1 VTRTKALVLGVVGT
15 GAIVFFFLRPEPAE
29 KPRRAE
35 PLVEATRDERQDGS
49 ATPLSTTEQN
59 RKAQQRLE
67 ARFLHA
73 AADPEWAARA
83 KTIVDQNLPSLLP
96 EGSKIRSFECRA
108 SMCRLETAHKNHGQ
122 YMKFIQAAF
131 LSPEDQLW
139 NAPTFSTPLNG
150 NPADGLMV
158 TYIAR
163 EGGSLSD

>member
-1 VTRTKALVLGVVGT
+1 LVGA
-15 GAIVFFFLRPEPAE
+15 GAIVFFFLRPEPDVE

-49 ATPLSTTEQN
+49 ASPLSTAEQN
-59 RKAQQRLE
+59 REAQQRLE

-83 KTIVDQNLPSLLP
+83 KTIVGQKLPSLLP
-96 EGSKIRSFECRA
+96 EGSTIRSFECRA
-108 SMCRLETAHKNHGQ
+108 SMCRLETAHKDHGQ
-122 YMKFIQAAF
+122 YMKFIRAAF
-131 LSPEDQLW
+131 LTPEDQLW
-139 NAPTFSTPLNG
+139 NAPTYSTPLNG